1 MKMQNRQRS
10 RWTERRAGLG
20 SMSTQRRANRAT
32 ASIEVDRL
40 SVWKGWV
47 RGCLERAG
55 ISISAARTGSALA
68 SYITAP
74 PMSIIWLA
82 WAWLRGCGEGSHA
95 PTFRVATKSLCSDYC
110 FETFAELGSLSG
122 SPPRDGAGGRRWSVP
137 QATHRPSLPHIPFL
151 PVRTRLRP
159 TLPQAPAGA
168 VRWAERHDG
177 KRDLYFQHA
186 A

>member
-1 MKMQNRQRS
+1 MQNRQRS
-10 RWTERRAGLG
+10 GWTGRRAGLG

-32 ASIEVDRL
+32 ASIEVDRVG
-40 SVWKGWV
+40 VWHGWV

-55 ISISAARTGSALA
+55 ISIFAARPGSALA

-74 PMSIIWLA
+74 LMSIIWLA

-95 PTFRVATKSLCSDYC
+95 PTFRVATKSLYSDYC
-110 FETFAELGSLSG
+110 FETFAGLESLSG
-122 SPPRDGAGGRRWSVP
+122 SPPRDGAGARRLSVP
-137 QATHRPSLPHIPFL
+137 QATHRPSPPHIPFL
-151 PVRTRLRP
+151 PVRTRLRS
-159 TLPQAPAGA
+159 TLPQAPAGE

>member
-1 MKMQNRQRS
+1 
-10 RWTERRAGLG
+10 
-20 SMSTQRRANRAT
+20 MSTQRRANRAT

-95 PTFRVATKSLCSDYC
+95 PTFRVATKSLYSDYC

-122 SPPRDGAGGRRWSVP
+122 SPPRDGAGGRRLSVP
-137 QATHRPSLPHIPFL
+137 QATHRPSLPHIAFL

-159 TLPQAPAGA
+159 TLPQAPAGE